1 MKKTIIASLIVSGLF
16 ISHNVLATEVTTDLA
31 EQSADVS
38 ELIVPE
44 TSSLEIGH
52 VFSDQQGVIYKIT
65 SIDGERGNVQVGD
78 GESPIPNLGSH
89 VQIPETLDFEG
100 VTFTVKQ
107 IGSFAF
113 TKYQD
118 EGGAIAEGGSNVEII
133 ELPKSITTIQPKA
146 FYSSLDLRLIHF
158 TPDSQLT
165 TIGKDAFAFS
175 GLSKISIPDSV
186 VEIGANAFVFN
197 EFLTEFQLSDTS
209 SLQVI
214 GDGALRTTRQLK
226 HIYLPSSLISI
237 GERPFSG
244 AIGLQSITV
253 SPENPNYSSI
263 DGVLFNKTQ
272 ETLITYPADHDG
284 HSYTVPETVATIH
297 DHAFE
302 YDVNLKSLTLSDSVR
317 HVGDLA
323 FKNMRKLETLH
334 LNEGL
339 TSVGRLSFYGINQ
352 LKELTLPNS
361 LTEYGR
367 NPLYELDGLE
377 QITIGT
383 GTTHLPA
390 NFLGGPFTQ
399 LHTITI
405 LGDEVTFDEDMFS
418 FFDSTDWQ
426 NLTFF
431 VTNETVRQRLLESLS
446 IEKEQVKVL
455 ESLPEEPLTPT
466 EPEETEEPK
475 ETETT
480 EETKQPEDSDE
491 PHDVEQTEKETGT
504 QTETPTLPN
513 EDKEDQ
519 PQEETKKKPEKEQD
533 DNKTPKPDTNTPL
546 KNEVDEHTT
555 LSSSPNNQ
563 VDVSVIHA
571 EHHERGKKAA
581 HSSQRLPQTSEAMT
595 SNLLLVIGSTLL
607 TTVVAIFYKKY

>member
-1 MKKTIIASLIVSGLF
+1 M
-16 ISHNVLATEVTTDLA
+16 
-31 EQSADVS
+31 
-38 ELIVPE
+38 
-44 TSSLEIGH
+44 
-52 VFSDQQGVIYKIT
+52 
-65 SIDGERGNVQVGD
+65 
-78 GESPIPNLGSH
+78 
-89 VQIPETLDFEG
+89 
-100 VTFTVKQ
+100 
-107 IGSFAF
+107 GSFAF

-175 GLSKISIPDSV
+175 GLSKIFIPNSM

-226 HIYLPSSLISI
+226 HIYLPASLISI

-284 HSYTVPETVATIH
+284 YSYTVPETVATIH
-297 DHAFE
+297 DNAFE

-339 TSVGRLSFYGINQ
+339 TSVGRLSLYGINQ

-361 LTEYGR
+361 LTEYRR
-367 NPLYELDGLE
+367 NPLYDLDGLE

-383 GTTHLPA
+383 GTTHLPT
-390 NFLGGPFTQ
+390 NFLGRPFTQ

-431 VTNETVRQRLLESLS
+431 VANETVRERLLDSLM
-446 IEKEQVKVL
+446 IEKEQVKLL
-455 ESLPEEPLTPT
+455 ESLPEDPITST
-466 EPEETEEPK
+466 EP
-475 ETETT
+475 
-480 EETKQPEDSDE
+480 EETKQPESSDE
-491 PHDVEQTEKETGT
+491 TNDVEQKEKRRALRLKHRLY
-504 QTETPTLPN
+504 QTKIKKTN
-513 EDKEDQ
+513 H
-519 PQEETKKKPEKEQD
+519 KKKLRRNLEK
-533 DNKTPKPDTNTPL
+533 NKRIIKR
-546 KNEVDEHTT
+546 
-555 LSSSPNNQ
+555 LSR
-563 VDVSVIHA
+563 I
-571 EHHERGKKAA
+571 
-581 HSSQRLPQTSEAMT
+581 
-595 SNLLLVIGSTLL
+595 L
-607 TTVVAIFYKKY
+607 TTP

>member
-1 MKKTIIASLIVSGLF
+1 MKKTIITSLIISGLF

-52 VFSDQQGVIYKIT
+52 VFTDQQGVIYKIT
-65 SIDGERGNVQVGD
+65 SIDGGRGDVQVGD
-78 GESPIPNLGSH
+78 GENPIPNLASH
-89 VQIPETLDFEG
+89 IQIPETLDFGG

-133 ELPKSITTIQPKA
+133 ELPRTITTIQPKA

-226 HIYLPSSLISI
+226 HIYLPASLISI

-244 AIGLQSITV
+244 AIGLQSISV

-263 DGVLFNKTQ
+263 DGVLFDKTQ
-272 ETLITYPADHDG
+272 ETLITYPADHDD
-284 HSYTVPETVATIH
+284 HSYTVPETVTTI
-297 DHAFE
+297 DDYAFE

-339 TSVGRLSFYGINQ
+339 TSVGRLAFYGINQ

-418 FFDSTDWQ
+418 FFDSTNWQ
-426 NLTFF
+426 NLKFF
-431 VTNETVRQRLLESLS
+431 VTNENVRQRLLDTLT

-455 ESLPEEPLTPT
+455 ESLPEAPVTPT
-466 EPEETEEPK
+466 EPDET
-475 ETETT
+475 
-480 EETKQPEDSDE
+480 
-491 PHDVEQTEKETGT
+491 HDVEQTEKETGT

-519 PQEETKKKPEKEQD
+519 PQEETQKKPEKEQD
-533 DNKTPKPDTNTPL
+533 DNNTPKPDTNIPL

-571 EHHERGKKAA
+571 EQQEHAKKAA
-581 HSSQRLPQTSEAMT
+581 HSSQRLPQTSEDKK
-595 SNLLLVIGSTLL
+595 SNLLLVIGSTLS
-607 TTVVAIFYKKY
+607 TTAAIIFYKKH

>member
-1 MKKTIIASLIVSGLF
+1 M
-16 ISHNVLATEVTTDLA
+16 
-31 EQSADVS
+31 
-38 ELIVPE
+38 
-44 TSSLEIGH
+44 
-52 VFSDQQGVIYKIT
+52 
-65 SIDGERGNVQVGD
+65 
-78 GESPIPNLGSH
+78 
-89 VQIPETLDFEG
+89 
-100 VTFTVKQ
+100 
-107 IGSFAF
+107 
-113 TKYQD
+113 
-118 EGGAIAEGGSNVEII
+118 
-133 ELPKSITTIQPKA
+133 
-146 FYSSLDLRLIHF
+146 
-158 TPDSQLT
+158 
-165 TIGKDAFAFS
+165 
-175 GLSKISIPDSV
+175 

-226 HIYLPSSLISI
+226 HIYLPASLISI

-284 HSYTVPETVATIH
+284 YSYTVPETVATIH
-297 DHAFE
+297 DNAFE

-339 TSVGRLSFYGINQ
+339 TSVGRLSLYGINQ

-361 LTEYGR
+361 LTEYRR
-367 NPLYELDGLE
+367 NPLYDLDGLE

-383 GTTHLPA
+383 GTTHLPT
-390 NFLGGPFTQ
+390 NFLGRPFTQ

-431 VTNETVRQRLLESLS
+431 VANETVRERLLDSLM
-446 IEKEQVKVL
+446 IEKEQVKLL
-455 ESLPEEPLTPT
+455 ESLPEDPITST
-466 EPEETEEPK
+466 EP
-475 ETETT
+475 
-480 EETKQPEDSDE
+480 EETKQPESSDE
-491 PHDVEQTEKETGT
+491 TNDVEQKEKRRALRLKHRLY
-504 QTETPTLPN
+504 QTKIKKTN
-513 EDKEDQ
+513 H
-519 PQEETKKKPEKEQD
+519 KKKLRRNLEK
-533 DNKTPKPDTNTPL
+533 NKRIIKR
-546 KNEVDEHTT
+546 
-555 LSSSPNNQ
+555 LSR
-563 VDVSVIHA
+563 I
-571 EHHERGKKAA
+571 
-581 HSSQRLPQTSEAMT
+581 
-595 SNLLLVIGSTLL
+595 L
-607 TTVVAIFYKKY
+607 TTP

>member
-1 MKKTIIASLIVSGLF
+1 MKKTIITSLIISGLF

-52 VFSDQQGVIYKIT
+52 VFTDQQGVIYKIT
-65 SIDGERGNVQVGD
+65 SIDGERGDVQVGD

-89 VQIPETLDFEG
+89 VQIPETLDFGG

-133 ELPKSITTIQPKA
+133 ELPRTITTIQPKA

-226 HIYLPSSLISI
+226 HIYLPASLISI

-253 SPENPNYSSI
+253 SPENLNYSSI

-405 LGDEVTFDEDMFS
+405 LGEEVTFDDDMFN

-426 NLTFF
+426 NLKFF
-431 VTNETVRQRLLESLS
+431 VTNENVRQRLLDTLT
-446 IEKEQVKVL
+446 IEKEQVKLL
-455 ESLPEEPLTPT
+455 ESLPEAPVTPT
-466 EPEETEEPK
+466 EPDETEDTQQPESPNETEE
-475 ETETT
+475 
-480 EETKQPEDSDE
+480 S
-491 PHDVEQTEKETGT
+491 ETGT
-504 QTETPTLPN
+504 PTTPTQPN
-513 EDKEDQ
+513 EENENEQQEDN
-519 PQEETKKKPEKEQD
+519 TDTSKDKEQD
-533 DNKTPKPDTNTPL
+533 DNKTPKPDADKPL
-546 KNEVDEHTT
+546 ENEIDKQTT
-555 LSSSPNNQ
+555 LPSSPNKHPNHNQ

-571 EHHERGKKAA
+571 EQQEHAKKAA
-581 HSSQRLPQTSEAMT
+581 HSSQRLPQTSEDKK
-595 SNLLLVIGSTLL
+595 SNLLLVIGSTLS
-607 TTVVAIFYKKY
+607 TTAAIIFYKKH

>member
-1 MKKTIIASLIVSGLF
+1 M
-16 ISHNVLATEVTTDLA
+16 
-31 EQSADVS
+31 
-38 ELIVPE
+38 
-44 TSSLEIGH
+44 
-52 VFSDQQGVIYKIT
+52 
-65 SIDGERGNVQVGD
+65 
-78 GESPIPNLGSH
+78 PNLGSH
-89 VQIPETLDFEG
+89 VKIPETLDFEG

-197 EFLTEFQLSDTS
+197 EFLTAFQLSDTS

-226 HIYLPSSLISI
+226 HIYLPASLMSI

-263 DGVLFNKTQ
+263 DGILFNKTQ

-284 HSYTVPETVATIH
+284 HSYTVPETVSIIH

-317 HVGDLA
+317 HVGALA

-361 LTEYGR
+361 LTEYRR
-367 NPLYELDGLE
+367 NPLYDLDGLE

-383 GTTHLPA
+383 ETTHLPA
-390 NFLGGPFTQ
+390 NFLGRPFIQ

-418 FFDSTDWQ
+418 FFDSTNWQ
-426 NLTFF
+426 NLKFF
-431 VTNETVRQRLLESLS
+431 VTNENVRERLLESLM
-446 IEKEQVKVL
+446 IEKEQVKLL
-455 ESLPEEPLTPT
+455 ESLPEDPITST
-466 EPEETEEPK
+466 EP
-475 ETETT
+475 
-480 EETKQPEDSDE
+480 EETKQPESSDE
-491 PHDVEQTEKETGT
+491 TNDVEQTEKRRALRLKHRLY
-504 QTETPTLPN
+504 QTKIKKTN
-513 EDKEDQ
+513 H
-519 PQEETKKKPEKEQD
+519 KKKLRRNLEK
-533 DNKTPKPDTNTPL
+533 NKRIIKR
-546 KNEVDEHTT
+546 
-555 LSSSPNNQ
+555 LSR
-563 VDVSVIHA
+563 I
-571 EHHERGKKAA
+571 
-581 HSSQRLPQTSEAMT
+581 
-595 SNLLLVIGSTLL
+595 
-607 TTVVAIFYKKY
+607 